1 MRRGDLS
8 SLVCH
13 VALSSAFSQQVP
25 GQIGAR
31 QLKANVSDKLRIVLA
46 H

>member
-1 MRRGDLS
+1 MWRWELS
-8 SLVCH
+8 SLVCLE
-13 VALSSAFSQQVP
+13 ALSSAFSQQVP

-31 QLKANVSDKLRIVLA
+31 QLKANVSDKMRIILA